1 MSLQLAAQHLA
12 QHGRGDDK
20 MLVHMTPK
28 EVSGLQQLAQMHGG
42 SLTRNPHTGLPEA
55 GFLDSLMPTIIG
67 AAAMYFTGG
76 AAAPLIEGLSNAAV
90 IGGGVGLAEAAR
102 TGSLSKG
109 LMAGLGAYGGAGL
122 AGGMMAGAGQQLAG
136 ESLAAEAANNPDL
149 VSSVKPLSAADYART
164 ASAQDIAAAT
174 KNVSGFD
181 LAKAGFRNL
190 TNEGGFSNLVN
201 NMGGGMSLAKTGLAA
216 MSPIIADQMVQTT
229 TALPTSK
236 SAIHPFMYDP
246 GGGYT
251 RLNSI
256 SPAENFKGF
265 ATGGIADDN
274 SQSMFNY
281 AHMQPAVDMHSGIGA
296 IPQNMAR
303 GGVAHFDDGG
313 NINSDYTPQQ
323 IADYISQNN
332 LSGDSLAAAEQQFG
346 VTPEQVSYAQAQAA
360 PQSLPPDV
368 VQIDPSAVNNQPT
381 PQPTPDRMYYTDD
394 SGNYNDSSGNFIDVS
409 NTPGPNNIVGGGE
422 GFKAPASIDAAL
434 AAYQAGD
441 YGQAAQLLGASG
453 MSAQDVVSKYGLSA
467 ADAANVAQNLG
478 YTGDMSNINYY
489 TPPPAAAT
497 TTGDS
502 PEINTTPRAD
512 LAPAVAA
519 DAPTYTN
526 YTPDQIA
533 QYVQTS
539 GINLNDPAAIAAA
552 EKQTNIDPAAYNAWF
567 ASNANPFSAAALTN
581 PANATAANVSAFD
594 ATLGT
599 APANMGINNAIAT
612 AYKNTGATENLAG
625 NIQGNTQLAKEM
637 DTWNVPPAQMA
648 KTTGYTEAEIQALYD
663 AVDPHGKFASAVT
676 KTVTPA
682 PASTLSGMGTTT
694 TPNGTVLNTYTAPGS
709 TTPIILNPVNRT
721 TENVN
726 TPTDIATAPA
736 GALASGVGGNNATVN
751 PNGTISQHPNIPG
764 IPVGGFTG
772 VSSLT
777 NAYTAGGGHTG
788 PTNLYVPK
796 TVEELNAKY
805 PVSGG
810 SKQMLDYLSGKTTE
824 NPILHPYTPTG
835 QISKDYASSVA
846 GYPEKDTSQRMYTF
860 DTATKKYI
868 RNPDFIPHNFD
879 PKTGEKVYGKSLN
892 QIRGDMNTLKNDS
905 DWLNYMNTN
914 NIQPQQIADATGVS
928 LGEVLQHI
936 QTAKAGSGVGTTS
949 GSGVGA
955 TSGSATNLPGGVTGT
970 PLAAYPGYYMANGK
984 YYDSKGNLVAN
995 NDNELQSILNP
1006 VVGAN
1011 GGIMHAAMGGA
1022 MYSSGG
1028 IGDLGS
1034 YSDGGRLLRG
1044 PGDGVSDSI
1053 PATIGQ
1059 GRPARLADG
1068 EFVVPARIV
1077 SELGNGSTEAGARK
1091 LYAMMDRVQN
1101 TRGKTIGKGKV
1112 ATNTR
1117 ADKFLPA

>member
-55 GFLDSLMPTIIG
+55 GFLDSLLPTIIG
-67 AAAMYFTGG
+67 GAAMVLSDG
-76 AAAPLIEGLSNAAV
+76 AVQPWMIGLGV
-90 IGGGVGLAEAAR
+90 GGVEAAR

-122 AGGMMAGAGQQLAG
+122 AGGLMGAGA
-136 ESLAAEAANNPDL
+136 AAEGLGAQAAAN
-149 VSSVKPLSAADYART
+149 T
-164 ASAQDIAAAT
+164 ASEASGLTGAASDAAQQQAVADKMASLSNYDKFT
-174 KNVSGFD
+174 SGLQGLGNEQGRD
-181 LAKAGFRNL
+181 LA
-190 TNEGGFSNLVN
+190 VN
-201 NMGGGMSLAKTGLAA
+201 ALGGGMGAVKTGLAA
-216 MSPIIADQMVQTT
+216 AAPVFANQMVQTT
-229 TALPTSK
+229 TAPPASR

-246 GGGYT
+246 GGGYV

-265 ATGGIADDN
+265 ASGGIADDN

-281 AHMQPAVDMHSGIGA
+281 AQMQPAVDLHPNSGVS
-296 IPQNMAR
+296 PQNMAS
-303 GGVAHFDDGG
+303 GGVARYDDGG

-346 VTPEQVSYAQAQAA
+346 VTPDQVSYAQAQAA
-360 PQSLPPDV
+360 PAASTPALFNA
-368 VQIDPSAVNNQPT
+368 SAPVT
-381 PQPTPDRMYYTDD
+381 ST
-394 SGNYNDSSGNFIDVS
+394 
-409 NTPGPNNIVGGGE
+409 
-422 GFKAPASIDAAL
+422 AS
-434 AAYQAGD
+434 
-441 YGQAAQLLGASG
+441 
-453 MSAQDVVSKYGLSA
+453 
-467 ADAANVAQNLG
+467 
-478 YTGDMSNINYY
+478 
-489 TPPPAAAT
+489 
-497 TTGDS
+497 
-502 PEINTTPRAD
+502 TTPA
-512 LAPAVAA
+512 
-519 DAPTYTN
+519 YTS
-526 YTPDQIA
+526 YTPDQIS
-533 QYVQTS
+533 QYVQQS

-552 EKQTNIDPAAYNAWF
+552 EAQSNIDPAAYNAWF
-567 ASNANPFSAAALTN
+567 SSGANPFSAAALSN
-581 PANATAANVSAFD
+581 PTAANVSAFD

-599 APANMGINNAIAT
+599 APANMDINNAIAT

-625 NIQGNTQLAKEM
+625 NIQGNTQLAREM

-648 KTTGYTEAEIQALYD
+648 KETNHTEAEIQALYD
-663 AVDPHGKFASAVT
+663 AVDPNGKYASKAVVP
-676 KTVTPA
+676 TVVKP
-682 PASTLSGMGTTT
+682 TT
-694 TPNGTVLNTYTAPGS
+694 VIPGS
-709 TTPIILNPVNRT
+709 TQLPNAT
-721 TENVN
+721 TYDN
-726 TPTDIATAPA
+726 
-736 GALASGVGGNNATVN
+736 GAYGNYGSGNQTGVAASGNVVSTATPGDIITN
-751 PNGTISQHPNIPG
+751 PNKSVSVVPNVPG
-764 IPVGGFTG
+764 RPYGGFTG
-772 VSSLT
+772 AGAVT
-777 NAYTAGGGHTG
+777 DAYTAGGGHTG

-796 TVEELNAKY
+796 SVEELNAKY

-810 SKQMLDYLSGKTTE
+810 SQQMLDYLSGKTTE
-824 NPILHPYTPTG
+824 NPILQPYTPTG

-846 GYPEKDTSQRMYTF
+846 GYPAQDSSQKMYTF
-860 DTATKKYI
+860 DAATKKYI
-868 RNPDFIPHNFD
+868 RNPDFIPYNFD
-879 PKTGEKVYGKSLN
+879 PVTGEKVYSKSLN
-892 QIRGDMNTLKNDS
+892 QIRTDFSKNANMSDA
-905 DWLNYMNTN
+905 DWLKYITDN
-914 NIQPQQIADATGVS
+914 NIQPQQIADATNVS

-936 QTAKAGSGVGTTS
+936 QTAKASASNSGVGNA
-949 GSGVGA
+949 VMA
-955 TSGSATNLPGGVTGT
+955 PNDGGG
-970 PLAAYPGYYMANGK
+970 GG
-984 YYDSKGNLVAN
+984 
-995 NDNELQSILNP
+995 E
-1006 VVGAN
+1006 AN

-1059 GRPARLADG
+1059 GKPARLADG

-1101 TRGKTIGKGKV
+1101 TRGETIGKGKV

>member
-122 AGGMMAGAGQQLAG
+122 AGGMMTGAGQQLAG

-201 NMGGGMSLAKTGLAA
+201 NMGGGMNLAKTGLAA
-216 MSPIIADQMVQTT
+216 ASPVIADQMVQTT
-229 TALPTSK
+229 TAPPASR

-246 GGGYT
+246 GGGYI

-265 ATGGIADDN
+265 ASGGIADDN

-281 AHMQPAVDMHSGIGA
+281 AHMQPAVDLHSGIGA
-296 IPQNMAR
+296 IPQGMAE
-303 GGVAHFDDGG
+303 GGVAHFAGNDGSVV
-313 NINSDYTPQQ
+313 SDAT
-323 IADYISQNN
+323 A
-332 LSGDSLAAAEQQFG
+332 G
-346 VTPEQVSYAQAQAA
+346 YA
-360 PQSLPPDV
+360 P
-368 VQIDPSAVNNQPT
+368 
-381 PQPTPDRMYYTDD
+381 
-394 SGNYNDSSGNFIDVS
+394 
-409 NTPGPNNIVGGGE
+409 
-422 GFKAPASIDAAL
+422 
-434 AAYQAGD
+434 
-441 YGQAAQLLGASG
+441 G
-453 MSAQDVVSKYGLSA
+453 MSAQDVVNQYHL
-467 ADAANVAQNLG
+467 DAAQAAQVANNLG
-478 YTGDMSNINYY
+478 YTGDLSGLNYGA
-489 TPPPAAAT
+489 PAAAAAFANM
-497 TTGDS
+497 TGGGPANPS
-502 PEINTTPRAD
+502 T
-512 LAPAVAA
+512 APAAPAYTTYA
-519 DAPTYTN
+519 DPAITN
-526 YTPDQIA
+526 YI
-533 QYVQTS
+533 QTS
-539 GINLNDPAAIAAA
+539 GIDLSNPDAVNSALAQAHM
-552 EKQTNIDPAAYNAWF
+552 DPAAYDAYMK
-567 ASNANPFSAAALTN
+567 SGANPYSVSALSNPTATNVTNFDKSLGANPSAGALTDIRN
-581 PANATAANVSAFD
+581 AVVTAQDTSGGLHSATNMPAN
-594 ATLGT
+594 
-599 APANMGINNAIAT
+599 
-612 AYKNTGATENLAG
+612 
-625 NIQGNTQLAKEM
+625 IQIAKEM
-637 DTWNVPPAQMA
+637 DSWNVDPATMGKAVNMTADQ
-648 KTTGYTEAEIQALYD
+648 IQAIY
-663 AVDPHGKFASAVT
+663 
-676 KTVTPA
+676 
-682 PASTLSGMGTTT
+682 
-694 TPNGTVLNTYTAPGS
+694 NQ
-709 TTPIILNPVNRT
+709 
-721 TENVN
+721 
-726 TPTDIATAPA
+726 
-736 GALASGVGGNNATVN
+736 VN
-751 PNGTISQHPNIPG
+751 PNGKYSTVKTATHVTPGVTPGGTQLPNATTYDNGAYGNYGSGNQTGISASGKTVSTATPGDIITNPDKSVSVVPNVPG
-764 IPVGGFTG
+764 RPYGGFTG
-772 VSSLT
+772 IGAVT
-777 NAYTAGGGHTG
+777 DAYTAGGGHTG

-805 PVSGG
+805 PTSGG
-810 SKQMLDYLSGKTTE
+810 SQQMLDYLSGKTTE

-846 GYPEKDTSQRMYTF
+846 GYPAQDSSQKMYTF
-860 DTATKKYI
+860 DAATKKYI

-879 PKTGEKVYGKSLN
+879 PVTGNKVYGKSLN
-892 QIRGDMNTLKNDS
+892 QIRTDFSKNASMSDA
-905 DWLNYMNTN
+905 DWLKYITDN
-914 NIQPQQIADATGVS
+914 NIQPQQIADATNVS

-936 QTAKAGSGVGTTS
+936 QTAKANAS
-949 GSGVGA
+949 GSGVGN
-955 TSGSATNLPGGVTGT
+955 TVITPNDGSGGGG
-970 PLAAYPGYYMANGK
+970 
-984 YYDSKGNLVAN
+984 
-995 NDNELQSILNP
+995 E
-1006 VVGAN
+1006 AN

-1059 GRPARLADG
+1059 GKPARLADG

>member
-76 AAAPLIEGLSNAAV
+76 AAAPWIEGLSNAAV
-90 IGGGVGLAEAAR
+90 IGGGVGLAETAR

-136 ESLAAEAANNPDL
+136 ESLAAEAANNPEAL
-149 VSSVKPLSAADYART
+149 GKPLSVADYART
-164 ASAQDIAAAT
+164 ASPQDIAAAS

-201 NMGGGMSLAKTGLAA
+201 NMGGGMNLAKTGLAA
-216 MSPIIADQMVQTT
+216 ASPVIADQMVQTT
-229 TALPTSK
+229 TAPPASR

-246 GGGYT
+246 GGGYI

-265 ATGGIADDN
+265 ASGGIADDN

-281 AHMQPAVDMHSGIGA
+281 AHMQPAVDLHSGVETT
-296 IPQNMAR
+296 PQGMAN
-303 GGVAHFDDGG
+303 GGVAHFAGNDGSVV
-313 NINSDYTPQQ
+313 SDAT
-323 IADYISQNN
+323 A
-332 LSGDSLAAAEQQFG
+332 G
-346 VTPEQVSYAQAQAA
+346 YA
-360 PQSLPPDV
+360 P
-368 VQIDPSAVNNQPT
+368 
-381 PQPTPDRMYYTDD
+381 
-394 SGNYNDSSGNFIDVS
+394 
-409 NTPGPNNIVGGGE
+409 
-422 GFKAPASIDAAL
+422 
-434 AAYQAGD
+434 
-441 YGQAAQLLGASG
+441 G
-453 MSAQDVVSKYGLSA
+453 MSAQDVVNQYHL
-467 ADAANVAQNLG
+467 DAAQAAQVANNLG
-478 YTGDMSNINYY
+478 YTGDLSGLNYGA
-489 TPPPAAAT
+489 PAAAAAFANM
-497 TTGDS
+497 TGGGPANPS
-502 PEINTTPRAD
+502 T
-512 LAPAVAA
+512 APAAPAA
-519 DAPTYTN
+519 PAYTTYADPAITN
-526 YTPDQIA
+526 YI
-533 QYVQTS
+533 QTS
-539 GINLNDPAAIAAA
+539 GIDLSNPDAVNSALAQAHM
-552 EKQTNIDPAAYNAWF
+552 DPAAYA
-567 ASNANPFSAAALTN
+567 AYMKSGANPYSVSALSNPTATNVTNFDKSLGANPSAGALTDIRN
-581 PANATAANVSAFD
+581 AVVTAQDTSGGPNTATNMPAN
-594 ATLGT
+594 
-599 APANMGINNAIAT
+599 
-612 AYKNTGATENLAG
+612 
-625 NIQGNTQLAKEM
+625 TQIAKEM
-637 DTWNVPPAQMA
+637 DLWNVDP
-648 KTTGYTEAEIQALYD
+648 TTMGKAVNMTADQIQAIY
-663 AVDPHGKFASAVT
+663 
-676 KTVTPA
+676 
-682 PASTLSGMGTTT
+682 
-694 TPNGTVLNTYTAPGS
+694 NQ
-709 TTPIILNPVNRT
+709 
-721 TENVN
+721 
-726 TPTDIATAPA
+726 
-736 GALASGVGGNNATVN
+736 VN
-751 PNGTISQHPNIPG
+751 PNGKYSTVKTATHVTPGVTPGGTQLPNATTYDNGAYGNYGSGNQTGTAASGNVVSTATPGDIITNPDKSVSVVPNIPG
-764 IPVGGFTG
+764 RTYGGFTG
-772 VSSLT
+772 MGAVT
-777 NAYTAGGGHTG
+777 DAFTAGGGHTG

-796 TVEELNAKY
+796 SVEELNAKH

-810 SKQMLDYLSGKTTE
+810 SQQMLDYLSGKTTE
-824 NPILHPYTPTG
+824 NPILQPYTPTG

-846 GYPEKDTSQRMYTF
+846 GYPAQDSSQKMYTF
-860 DTATKKYI
+860 DAATKKYI

-879 PKTGEKVYGKSLN
+879 PVTGNIVYGKSLN
-892 QIRGDMNTLKNDS
+892 QIRTDFSKNASMSDA
-905 DWLNYMNTN
+905 DWLKYITDN
-914 NIQPQQIADATGVS
+914 NIQPQQIADATNVS

-936 QTAKAGSGVGTTS
+936 QTAKASASNSGVGNTVITPS
-949 GSGVGA
+949 DGSG
-955 TSGSATNLPGGVTGT
+955 GGG
-970 PLAAYPGYYMANGK
+970 
-984 YYDSKGNLVAN
+984 
-995 NDNELQSILNP
+995 E
-1006 VVGAN
+1006 AN

-1059 GRPARLADG
+1059 GKPARLADG